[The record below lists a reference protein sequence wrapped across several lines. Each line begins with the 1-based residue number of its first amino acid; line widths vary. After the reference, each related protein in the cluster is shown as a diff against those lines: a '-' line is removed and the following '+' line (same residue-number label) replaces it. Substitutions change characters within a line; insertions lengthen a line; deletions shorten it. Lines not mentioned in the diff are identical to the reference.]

1 MKRIVFNSLVGT
13 LLFASAIGARGQGT
27 VFLNNYDV
35 GHGIFI
41 GSLSS
46 GFFPAPAGT
55 LVQVLG
61 GVNISSLSP
70 IATTSPGNA
79 TVFTIQAAEVNALGP
94 GTGSF
99 FDVGYGFVIGVA
111 PGASGA
117 FQVIAW
123 QSGYASYAAAQAAGA
138 WTEVSQIWTQG
149 TGTHPPLPALP
160 TPTVLQVPAFP
171 TPEPSTIALS
181 LLGAAA
187 LFLRRR
193 K

>member
-61 GVNISSLSP
+61 GVDISSLSP

-111 PGASGA
+111 PGAS
-117 FQVIAW
+117 IAP
-123 QSGYASYAAAQAAGA
+123 AAAAA
-138 WTEVSQIWTQG
+138 
-149 TGTHPPLPALP
+149 PADL
-160 TPTVLQVPAFP
+160 A
-171 TPEPSTIALS
+171 EGNM
-181 LLGAAA
+181 LLG
-187 LFLRRR
+187 LRVRLTEPNTR
-193 K
+193 